1 MNGSIRRRGKGTYE
15 LTIDLGKGSNGRR
28 QRKFVSVKGT
38 KAEADQKL
46 MEVLT
51 RLDKGM
57 SLDGSKSTV
66 GEFLES
72 WLSSYVE
79 TNTGP
84 RTLDG
89 YREKIRGYILPSLGN
104 LVLVKMTP
112 QHVQSLYGDMLARGL
127 SARTVL
133 HTHRILS

>member
-15 LTIDLGKGSNGRR
+15 LTIDLGKDSSGRR
-28 QRKFVSVKGT
+28 QRKFISVRGT

-46 MEVLT
+46 REVLT

-84 RTLDG
+84 RTLVWLS
-89 YREKIRGYILPSLGN
+89 REDTGIYI
-104 LVLVKMTP
+104 
-112 QHVQSLYGDMLARGL
+112 A
-127 SARTVL
+127 
-133 HTHRILS
+133 